1 MVEELYV
8 YDKNGVRL
16 SVDLTTPSGITLKWV
31 SNLFNSLDK
40 VSCSYSYTFK
50 IPMTRHNRE
59 VFDFAEDVR
68 HNSEMLGKKVKAEY
82 VQNGIPLFKNGNLYL
97 KQMANDSYS
106 CVFTFDV
113 LDGLQRLKDDSCSLN
128 ELRKELINVGYEDDE
143 LSSDGVVE
151 WCLDFLTGG
160 SEVFQ
165 FDNGKKILR
174 PYYGVL
180 PSDPNYKDY
189 PFKNG
194 YTTAFSQG
202 VPKPVMPLRYIIEKI
217 NEIYQTNFELGSS
230 ASGIEKLQTRPIS
243 EWLMKEENIIT
254 YGVLPLTG
262 IDLTDKQINN
272 MSLNLVFNGIHIT
285 KKGFNDYK
293 GILGTPNILL
303 FEKPILV
310 SPSTF
315 EYIDLKDDI
324 EYISYAYRDDEGNK
338 IFWDIPTSKDE
349 LVKYSASTASE
360 WTKPKYTCVGIR
372 ARIGCPIKFEGKFYI
387 DMKSSTKLTQ
397 DLYDNLKLH
406 VYSWKSVNIGW
417 SDEHIER
424 FEVSS
429 FTATSIE
436 KRLDENLNT
445 CYRLNFNFM
454 EAEGYETGSFKSD
467 YDSSGGFS
475 EYWFSIG
482 DNYTEIKNIVFEEP
496 LVMTPKV
503 NETDDGTYPHR
514 IDTYTNLPDIDC
526 LELMKSIFYILG
538 SFPYIDN
545 KGAIRAKK
553 YVEIKN
559 NLSAGNVYD
568 WSNKILTTDNTNTEI
583 TSHLDSFKQKNY
595 YMSKWDD
602 LDRTEADLKEEDDV
616 YEDGVGSIKCQD
628 TTMDKEQTVHQAPF
642 YPPYILNRKYPL
654 ATDCTIKAKSYDLS
668 NANYSVN
675 DRGEIVNS
683 NKEKYVES
691 KPALGYIHRIPFFDT
706 MREYRIKPWEE
717 NYGVEKYT
725 RMSVLNPFK
734 DILMNPSY
742 RYLQEIVEHPFV
754 ITENLVLNEFDIMDI
769 DYAKPVYL
777 EKYNSYFAI
786 ISIQRNSKGL
796 CKCELVKLPTYKPPV
811 KITLSFDS
819 QFAKSLHY
827 NITTTSKEDRTI
839 TIGFIISNDTEGE
852 YVQHSK
858 VNLNGG
864 AFQAPNPTSN
874 TNWKIKEVWLDHYEE
889 GDYNDYEFEIQ

>member
-8 YDKNGVRL
+8 YDKNGVRQ

-106 CVFTFDV
+106 CVFTFGV

-165 FDNGKKILR
+165 FDNGRKILR
-174 PYYGVL
+174 PYYGVY
-180 PSDPNYKDY
+180 PSDPNYTDY

-194 YTTAFSQG
+194 YTTVFSQG
-202 VPKPVMPLRYIIEKI
+202 TPKPVMPLRYIIEKI
-217 NEIYQTNFELGSS
+217 NEIYQTDFELGSS
-230 ASGIEKLQTRPIS
+230 ASGIEKLQTHPIS
-243 EWLMKEENIIT
+243 EWLMEEENIIT

-272 MSLNLVFNGIHIT
+272 MSLKLVFNGIHIT
-285 KKGFNDYK
+285 KKNLNDYK

-310 SPSTF
+310 DPSTF
-315 EYIDLKDDI
+315 KYTSFKDDI
-324 EYISYAYRDDEGNK
+324 YYISYAYRDDEGNK
-338 IFWDIPTSKDE
+338 IFWDFPSSKE
-349 LVKYSASTASE
+349 ALIKYSASTLLE
-360 WTKPKYTCVGIR
+360 WTKPKYACVGIR
-372 ARIGCPIKFEGKFYI
+372 ARSGCPIKFEGKFYI
-387 DMKSSTKLTQ
+387 DIKSSTKLTQ

-406 VYSWKSVNIGW
+406 VYSWKKVNVGW

-429 FTATSIE
+429 FAATSIE
-436 KRLDENLNT
+436 KQYDENINT
-445 CYRLNFNFM
+445 YYRLNFNFM
-454 EAEGYETGSFKSD
+454 EVEGYEAGSFQSD
-467 YDSSGGFS
+467 DVSTGEYS

-503 NETDDGTYPHR
+503 NDTDDGTWPHR

-568 WSNKILTTDNTNTEI
+568 WSNKILTTDITNSEI

-654 ATDCTIKAKSYDLS
+654 ATDCTIKARSYDLS
-668 NANYSVN
+668 NVNYSVN
-675 DRGEIVNS
+675 DRGEIVNK
-683 NKEKYVES
+683 NKGKYVES

-706 MREYRIKPWEE
+706 MKEDRIKSWEE

-742 RYLQEIVEHPFV
+742 RYLQEIVEQPFV
-754 ITENLVLNEFDIMDI
+754 ITENLVLNEFDIKDV

-796 CKCELVKLPTYKPPV
+796 CKCELVKLPSYKPPV
-811 KITLSFDS
+811 KITLSFES
-819 QFAKSLHY
+819 QLEKFLHY
-827 NITTTSKEDRTI
+827 NITTTSNEDKTI
-839 TIGFIISNDTEGE
+839 MIGFIIENSKDGQ

-858 VNLNGG
+858 VNLKGDS
-864 AFQAPNPTSN
+864 FQIFNPTSN
-874 TNWKIKEVWLDHYEE
+874 TNWVIKDVWLDHYEE